1 MMTTIPDTIQTVLL
15 TILVRIVDLI
25 SLRIRRVQNI
35 KSSRRQAF

>member
-1 MMTTIPDTIQTVLL
+1 MMMTTIPDTIQTVLL

-35 KSSRRQAF
+35 KRS